1 MNRRT
6 LLLAPLGIAAVAGV
20 AFTVL
25 LRRMG
30 EGRYDP
36 RGLPSVLIGKRLPAF
51 ALPGVHGDGFSDAD
65 IAAVRR
71 PVLVNFFASWCA
83 PCVEEAPV
91 LADVSQAGVP
101 IWGIA
106 YKDQPDATDAFLARH
121 GNPYVRL
128 ARDQP
133 GLVAIDWGVT
143 GVPETFLIDAEA
155 IVRWRLAD
163 PLSPQI
169 VEHELQP
176 LLRKYV

>member
-1 MNRRT
+1 MNRRA

-30 EGRYDP
+30 EGRFDP
-36 RGLPSVLIGKRLPAF
+36 RGLPSVLIAKRLPAF
-51 ALPGVHGDGFSDAD
+51 ALPGFSDAD
-65 IAAVRR
+65 IAAVGR
-71 PVLVNFFASWCA
+71 PLLVNFFASWCV
-83 PCVEEAPV
+83 PCVQEAPV
-91 LADVSQAGVP
+91 LADLRRAGVP

-106 YKDQPDATDAFLARH
+106 YKDRPDATDAFLARH

-128 ARDQP
+128 ARDQL
-133 GLVAIDWGVT
+133 GLVAIDWGIT
-143 GVPETFLIDAEA
+143 GVPETYLIDGQA
-155 IVRWRLAD
+155 IVRWHLAD
-163 PLSPQI
+163 PLTAEI